1 MADDE
6 DPTKKFLDATEK
18 FQERLHKLWKVVFK
32 KVSSHLKSMV
42 SFIRQVV
49 NVAKELAATVGKS
62 VVDKVLRAGQVVEA
76 TITALPILLKTT
88 LLLGKRIIA
97 VIKKALDPKAVIV
110 ALKKLFARYVRMLIQ
125 IFVYITNLIQE
136 LDILGTVFSIIGT
149 FQSVLR
155 MIFSWI
161 TEVTGAKAGT
171 AKAQGLLKKVWKEM
185 KKEVKEAQL
194 LRKEV
199 MKLKVPA

>member
-1 MADDE
+1 MAEADD
-6 DPTKKFLDATEK
+6 PTRKYMEATEK

-32 KVSSHLKSMV
+32 KVSSHLRSMV

-49 NVAKELAATVGKS
+49 TVAKELAATVGKS
-62 VVDKVLRAGQVVEA
+62 VVDKVVRAGQTVEA
-76 TITALPILLKTT
+76 MITAIPILLKAT

-97 VIKKALDPKAVIV
+97 VIKKAADPKAVIV

-125 IFVYITNLIQE
+125 IFVFITNLIQE
-136 LDILGTVFSIIGT
+136 LDILGTVFSVIGT

-161 TEVTGAKAGT
+161 TEVTGAKDGT
-171 AKAQGLLKKVWKEM
+171 AKAQGMLKKVWKEM

-194 LRKEV
+194 LRKQV
-199 MKLKVPA
+199 MKLKLPA